1 MPFSRSKYIELKDK
15 FWPIFFGGLVDNA
28 EPNLIPYACTPY
40 GRNFRVNG
48 QGITIRPG
56 YSTLVGGIAWA
67 NQVGCNGI
75 GLFASPPT
83 WALSTGTSD
92 HVITAI
98 FNTTATSY
106 LHSLRLSDNTQ
117 TSINTAGIFTS
128 TTSQYNFQ
136 QMASSLYITNG
147 VDEMAVIDK
156 NWVSNKTTAS
166 ARWNLPA
173 GVSSLRPSFCVVYD
187 AHTWVGWG
195 ATTLTAGGTDS
206 GGYIYRSATNNGS
219 DFTGTGFGSL
229 AGDFPFIG
237 WVNAWW
243 MLFFFTKRSVFNV
256 FANNTQ
262 GNVSYTSRQLETTE
276 GAVCHASVINI
287 GKDVFYLSSN
297 NKICKLSMD
306 ATGRYDSQDISHRNG
321 YGIAKT
327 MATLDPDQSRS
338 FVYHNPR
345 EQIIKFF
352 VKTKGATWNDLCIVY
367 NYQYDQFMADTNKPF
382 SGWLW
387 YQDKKYTCS
396 ALEPKIILD
405 EEGFTDD
412 DAPIQFE
419 YNTKNID
426 LDYPTTNKELW
437 ELRSFVG
444 INTLAELNQNVIAD
458 GSVVD
463 TFQFNKTMIP
473 IYSSGIGTQ
482 QIWVFP
488 IGQEWSP
495 DNSLYN
501 VSCVREKANLQIRNK
516 YFRVQYKCSSLG
528 AQVLLQWLRPSIE
541 MLNTLTS
548 STN

>member
-1 MPFSRSKYIELKDK
+1 MPFSRSKYIDLKDK
-15 FWPIFFGGLVDNA
+15 FGPIFFGGLVDNA

-48 QGITIRPG
+48 QGITIRPW
-56 YSTLVGGIAWA
+56 YTTLVSWIAWV

-75 GLFASPPT
+75 GLFESPPT
-83 WALSTGTSD
+83 GALSTWTTD
-92 HVITAI
+92 HVITAV

-106 LHSLRLSDNTQ
+106 LHSLRISDNTQ

-128 TTSQYNFQ
+128 VTSQYNFQ
-136 QMASSLYITNG
+136 QMATSLYITNG

-156 NWVSNKTTAS
+156 NGVSNKTTAG

-173 GVSSLRPSFCVVYD
+173 GVSALRPSFCVVYD

-195 ATTLTAGGTDS
+195 VTTLTAWWTDS
-206 GGYIYRSATNNGS
+206 GGVIYRSATNNGS

-229 AGDFPFIG
+229 AWDYPFVG
-237 WVNAWW
+237 WVNAGW
-243 MLFFFTKRSVFNV
+243 MLFFFSRRSIFNV
-256 FANNTQ
+256 YANNTQ

-276 GAVCHASVINI
+276 GAVCHASIINI

-306 ATGRYDSQDISHRNG
+306 SNGRYDSQDISHRNW

-327 MATLDPDQSRS
+327 MATLDADQKRS

-352 VKTKGATWNDLCIVY
+352 VKTKGATWNNLCIVY
-367 NYQYDQFMADTNKPF
+367 NYQYDQFMADNNKPF
-382 SGWLW
+382 SGGVW

-412 DAPIQFE
+412 DAPIMFE

-444 INTLAELNQNVIAD
+444 INTLAELNQNIIAD
-458 GSVVD
+458 WGQVD

-473 IYSSGIGTQ
+473 IFVQGIGTQ
-482 QIWVFP
+482 QIGTFP
-488 IGQEWSP
+488 IWQEWSP

-501 VSCVREKANLQIRNK
+501 VSCVREKGNLQIRSK
-516 YFRVQYKCSSLG
+516 YFRVQYKCSTLG